1 LTPIFPKNLKENY
14 YFLTDRTVLFE
25 EIQGFFASDVE
36 FAFVVLK
43 DGVVKVLNI
52 GRTQQF
58 LRFLVS
64 ALEYKIRKV
73 LILALKKDFIVG

>member
-1 LTPIFPKNLKENY
+1 
-14 YFLTDRTVLFE
+14 
-25 EIQGFFASDVE
+25 VE